1 MMQKVTHR
9 LTRQSLERLRSPK
22 NKKNMKF
29 PNWPKVR
36 LYALRGVGLTAMDMG
51 WGGRPGKSDPYIRAH
66 IGKAKFDDRARYI
79 EDSVDPDF
87 FRCIELD
94 AELPG
99 APLVV
104 EVMDYDG

>member
-1 MMQKVTHR
+1 M
-9 LTRQSLERLRSPK
+9 
-22 NKKNMKF
+22 
-29 PNWPKVR
+29 R

-51 WGGRPGKSDPYIRAH
+51 WGGRPGKSDPYIRAK
-66 IGKAKFDDRARYI
+66 IGKAVVDDRARYI